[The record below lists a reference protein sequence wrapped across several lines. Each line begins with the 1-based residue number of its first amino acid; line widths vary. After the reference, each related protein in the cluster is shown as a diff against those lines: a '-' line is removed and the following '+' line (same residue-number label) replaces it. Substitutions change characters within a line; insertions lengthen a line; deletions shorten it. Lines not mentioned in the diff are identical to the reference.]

1 MIPYD
6 HPAGGI
12 PGRIASGSPLHITSL
27 SWPMESARSHSGQ
40 CPVVSRGVP
49 WCPMAPVAESHSQTE
64 IQNKV
69 HVCMCVCVCASV
81 VAAICV
87 CDLWI
92 SLLYEITA
100 QRHRIQALPDPGC
113 AIRRLRYKIWCMCV
127 CVYVCMCVCVRT
139 HLSTGLLWVRG
150 E

>member
-1 MIPYD
+1 
-6 HPAGGI
+6 
-12 PGRIASGSPLHITSL
+12 
-27 SWPMESARSHSGQ
+27 
-40 CPVVSRGVP
+40 
-49 WCPMAPVAESHSQTE
+49 
-64 IQNKV
+64 
-69 HVCMCVCVCASV
+69 MCVCVCASV
-81 VAAICV
+81 VAAICA

-139 HLSTGLLWVRG
+139 HLSTGLPWVRG
-150 E
+150 EWGQLWRRWVYVTYICMYVFMYVCMYVCMYECMYVCVYVCMYICMYVCSDPRLCQAQCI